1 MINNQ
6 WWSWLSKLRW
16 YLKCSLSTSIEFA
29 TWWSDFFTQLPVPPT
44 HIHVLAWLLSPKLHF
59 VFGTKIGC
67 CGNAKVPVL
76 PRSIKICCPDQQ
88 LQFLWL
94 GRKERVWPV
103 SVQVRNLQTGTIKE
117 KQRGEKREYFQTRS
131 REGPSGGTSWKH
143 CRVVGEHDFYLSDS
157 WSSSSITEKQSIYI
171 CTNIQH
177 SKMQKYANFSFF
189 WSVHHSKDVCTR
201 TMPC

>member
-1 MINNQ
+1 MMIMTIKAAMI
-6 WWSWLSKLRW
+6 SKMFIVDQHW
-16 YLKCSLSTSIEFA
+16 ICYLVIR
-29 TWWSDFFTQLPVPPT
+29 FFTQLPVPPT
-44 HIHVLAWLLSPKLHF
+44 HIHVLAWLLSPKLQF

-103 SVQVRNLQTGTIKE
+103 SVQVRKLQTGTIKE

-143 CRVVGEHDFYLSDS
+143 CGGRAWFLPQRFLILLLHHWKTVY
-157 WSSSSITEKQSIYI
+157 IYMYKHP
-171 CTNIQH
+171 T
-177 SKMQKYANFSFF
+177 F
-189 WSVHHSKDVCTR
+189 
-201 TMPC
+201 